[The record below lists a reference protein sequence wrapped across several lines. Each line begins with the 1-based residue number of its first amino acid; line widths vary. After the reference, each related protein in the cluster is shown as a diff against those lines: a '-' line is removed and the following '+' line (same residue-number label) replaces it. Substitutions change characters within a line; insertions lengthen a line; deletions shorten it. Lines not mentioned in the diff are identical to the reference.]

1 MRTGTQRREVV
12 NCERILANVAD
23 NDDIYFEFIN
33 IRSIVAHWY
42 MIFNYSTLVVVLL
55 QQLDVSILL

>member
-23 NDDIYFEFIN
+23 NDDIYFEFN
-33 IRSIVAHWY
+33 YIRSIVAHWY

-55 QQLDVSILL
+55 QQLDDSILL